1 MQRREFCDLL
11 SELLE
16 RSGYS
21 LSTDEYSYDWDEEA
35 TFDVNYHTPEELVE
49 AAGCIPC
56 SSIREEC
63 DPLYIYLNCV
73 LPEEVVNNG

>member
-1 MQRREFCDLL
+1 MYRREFCDLL

-21 LSTDEYSYDWDEEA
+21 LSTDEYSYDWD
-35 TFDVNYHTPEELVE
+35 DVNYHTPEELVE

-63 DPLYIYLNCV
+63 DPLYIYLNWV
-73 LPEEVVNNG
+73 LPEEVVIPL

>member
-1 MQRREFCDLL
+1 MYRREFCDLL

-21 LSTDEYSYDWDEEA
+21 LTTEGEDGLINYDI
-35 TFDVNYHTPEELVE
+35 NYHTPEELVE

-73 LPEEVVNNG
+73 LPEEVVTPL